1 MKMTMKNPN
10 PKDIMVK
17 KLKNYDQSTLY
28 NELSNTRLWYE
39 NWKSR
44 ADFFKIWQPL
54 LKKSL
59 NANYEL
65 LLIQWFSF
73 KTSSYCHPCLVTRPQ
88 YFASINCFGSYGQWW
103 KVFRDVWA
111 SKTGHVEVT
120 WAFNMLTRH
129 SILQVI
135 LAYLTL
141 NS

>member
-1 MKMTMKNPN
+1 MKMTLKNPN

-39 NWKSR
+39 NWKSL

-65 LLIQWFSF
+65 LLIQWFTKNF
-73 KTSSYCHPCLVTRPQ
+73 IILSSL
-88 YFASINCFGSYGQWW
+88 ASN
-103 KVFRDVWA
+103 
-111 SKTGHVEVT
+111 
-120 WAFNMLTRH
+120 
-129 SILQVI
+129 
-135 LAYLTL
+135 
-141 NS
+141 